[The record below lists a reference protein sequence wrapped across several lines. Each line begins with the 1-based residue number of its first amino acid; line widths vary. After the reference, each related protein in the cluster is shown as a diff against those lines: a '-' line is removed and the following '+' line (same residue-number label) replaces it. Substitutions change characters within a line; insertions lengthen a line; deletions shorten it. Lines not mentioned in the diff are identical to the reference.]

1 MNELLKRSIT
11 GILYVFL
18 LLTAIMLSNA
28 EAFGFLFLI
37 FGLICLYEFKRLI
50 RLRGSAIFLV
60 FLALWWCF
68 NYLIPNNEFNENF
81 FIYLLLLAVIATD
94 IYLVF
99 YLYKKEAISYND
111 TQKFFLSLLYVGGGC
126 LFISLIYKMEIHNYE
141 ASVSSSTFTFW
152 EISQWQFSEAFSEA
166 QHTMIA
172 ILAIIWA
179 SDSFAYLSGRFLG
192 RTKLFPSVSPK
203 KTVEGFVG
211 GFIGALLIA
220 TWLSLYSNKD
230 LWKWLIVASV
240 LVITGTLGDLVESKF
255 KRVAGKKDSGTILP
269 GHGGLLDRLDSLIFA
284 SPFAYLVLE
293 LVSYV

>member
-68 NYLIPNNEFNENF
+68 NYLISNNEFNGNF

-240 LVITGTLGDLVESKF
+240 FVITGTLGDLVESKF

>member
-68 NYLIPNNEFNENF
+68 NYLISNNEFNGNF

-99 YLYKKEAISYND
+99 YLYKKEA
-111 TQKFFLSLLYVGGGC
+111 F
-126 LFISLIYKMEIHNYE
+126 
-141 ASVSSSTFTFW
+141 
-152 EISQWQFSEAFSEA
+152 
-166 QHTMIA
+166 
-172 ILAIIWA
+172 
-179 SDSFAYLSGRFLG
+179 
-192 RTKLFPSVSPK
+192 
-203 KTVEGFVG
+203 
-211 GFIGALLIA
+211 
-220 TWLSLYSNKD
+220 
-230 LWKWLIVASV
+230 
-240 LVITGTLGDLVESKF
+240 
-255 KRVAGKKDSGTILP
+255 
-269 GHGGLLDRLDSLIFA
+269 
-284 SPFAYLVLE
+284 
-293 LVSYV
+293 